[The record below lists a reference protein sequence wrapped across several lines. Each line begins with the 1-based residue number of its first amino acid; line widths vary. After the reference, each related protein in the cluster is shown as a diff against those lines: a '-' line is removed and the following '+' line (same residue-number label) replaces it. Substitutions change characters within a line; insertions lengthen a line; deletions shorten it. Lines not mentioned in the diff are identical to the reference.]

1 MKATLTITP
10 MKLWQLHAVM
20 DKVQPICA
28 VAELRSDWRFIG
40 EWAEQF
46 NALVETQDRAK
57 LDYEL
62 PDDFVRLVLMQ
73 SNLTYYLSKDGWLRS
88 YRMSSDDEALS
99 TIAAFKY
106 GGFAIEDA
114 FEKGCIKVWD

>member
-1 MKATLTITP
+1 MKP
-10 MKLWQLHAVM
+10 SVKLWQLHAVM
-20 DKVQPICA
+20 GKVEPICA

-46 NALVETQDRAK
+46 GFLARIQDRAK

-62 PDDFVRLVLMQ
+62 PDGFARLVLMQ
-73 SNLTYYLSKDGWLRS
+73 STLTYYLSKDGWPRS
-88 YRMSSDDEALS
+88 VRASPDVEALS

-106 GGFAIEDA
+106 GGFAIEGA
-114 FEKGCIKVWD
+114 LEKGCIKVCD